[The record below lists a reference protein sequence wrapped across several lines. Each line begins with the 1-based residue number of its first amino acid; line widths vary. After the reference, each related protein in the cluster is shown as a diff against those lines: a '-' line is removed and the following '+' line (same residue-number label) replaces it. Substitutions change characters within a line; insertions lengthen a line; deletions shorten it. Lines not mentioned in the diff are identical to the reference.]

1 MPVAGHADQF
11 VNGAFEDG
19 TLNGWTQGGGLWF
32 GDSYP
37 SASDYLPGG
46 VNYNPAPMV
55 NSVVSQ
61 GSDPLRVRLKTG

>member
-37 SASDYLPGG
+37 S
-46 VNYNPAPMV
+46 
-55 NSVVSQ
+55 
-61 GSDPLRVRLKTG
+61 RLLKKGLVLL